1 MALRRMDLFDW
12 VNTALLIL
20 FALTTLYP
28 FWNILVVSFSTDQAY
43 FADWYHVVPRSF
55 SLRSYAHNFGE
66 VQVVRSLLNS
76 LFVTAAG
83 TALAV
88 LTTVMAAYFLSKSWL
103 RLQRLFFRLFIFTM
117 FFNGGLIPQ
126 YLLVTRLG
134 LRNTLLAL
142 FLPSLLSTYFLII
155 TKNYL
160 AGIPESLEES
170 ARIDGAND
178 LVILVRIVMPT
189 AKPIV
194 MTISLFYAVQFWND
208 WFNGLLYL
216 TERRLYPLSLYLR
229 EMISNAITTDVAAV
243 LSIQAPAT
251 IRAAAIVITVLPIVL
266 VYPFIQKHF
275 VKGILLGASK
285 E

>member
-1 MALRRMDLFDW
+1 MALRRMELFDW
-12 VNTALLIL
+12 LNYALLIL

-28 FWNILVVSFSTDQAY
+28 FWNILVVSFSTDKAY
-43 FADWYHVVPRSF
+43 FSDWYHVVPKSF
-55 SLRSYAHNFGE
+55 SLRSYAHNFRTA
-66 VQVVRSLLNS
+66 QVVRSLSNS
-76 LFVTAAG
+76 LIITAAG
-83 TALAV
+83 TTLAV
-88 LTTVMAAYFLSKSWL
+88 LATVMAAYFLSKSYL
-103 RLQRLFFRLFIFTM
+103 RLQRLVFRLFIFTM

-142 FLPSLLSTYFLII
+142 FLPPLLSAYFLII

-178 LVILVRIVMPT
+178 FVILLRIVMPT

-208 WFNGLLYL
+208 WFHGLLYL

-229 EMISNAITTDVAAV
+229 ETISNAITTDVAAV

-251 IRAAAIVITVLPIVL
+251 IRAAAIVITVFPIVMA
-266 VYPFIQKHF
+266 YPSIQKHF
-275 VKGILLGASK
+275 VKGIMLGSTK

>member
-1 MALRRMDLFDW
+1 MRRMDAFDYINH
-12 VNTALLIL
+12 VLLIL

-28 FWNILVVSFSTDQAY
+28 FWNILVVSFATDKAY
-43 FADWYHVVPRSF
+43 FADWYHVVPKSF
-55 SLRSYAHNFGE
+55 SLRSYAHNFRQ
-66 VQVVRSLLNS
+66 VQVVRSMGNS
-76 LFVTAAG
+76 LAITAAG
-83 TALAV
+83 TTLAV
-88 LTTVMAAYFLSKSWL
+88 LATLMAAYFLSKSYL
-103 RLQRLFFRLFIFTM
+103 RLQRLVFKLFIFTM

-126 YLLVTRLG
+126 YLLVQKLG
-134 LRNTLLAL
+134 LRNTLVAL
-142 FLPSLLSTYFLII
+142 FLPALLNTYFLII

-178 LVILVRIVMPT
+178 FVILMRIVIPT

-208 WFNGLLYL
+208 WFLGLLYL

-229 EMISNAITTDVAAV
+229 ETISNAITTDVAAV

-251 IRAAAIVITVLPIVL
+251 IRAAAIVITVFPIVL

-275 VKGILLGASK
+275 VKGIMLGSSK